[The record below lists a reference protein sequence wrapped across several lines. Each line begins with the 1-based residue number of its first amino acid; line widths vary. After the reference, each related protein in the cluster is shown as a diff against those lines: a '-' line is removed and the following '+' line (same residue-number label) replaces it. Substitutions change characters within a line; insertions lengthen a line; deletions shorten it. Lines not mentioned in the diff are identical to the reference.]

1 MQKEQSFK
9 RNRSTSYGRLAALV
23 GALLL
28 AACET
33 PVPPDTSLRPVV
45 TEPVVSLSQAGMTLY
60 PGTIVARDGS
70 VLSFRVPGEVTKL
83 SVDAGDRV
91 KKGDVLAELDPQDAR
106 LALRSAEAAVVAA
119 EADARLAEAEMRR
132 HRDLLDRGFI
142 SASVY
147 ELRENQHAL
156 AAARVDQAK
165 AEAAVNRNQS
175 RYTRLVAPQNG
186 LVTATNVEAGEV
198 VTAGQPVLQF
208 APDEGREVE
217 IQVPEG
223 RLDLFTSD
231 TEAVVALWAH
241 PDRRYRAKVR
251 EVTPQADR
259 ATRTHRV
266 RLRLLDADERVQ
278 LGMSANLVVETASDE
293 ALFLVRHAALG
304 RHDGKPV
311 VWRIVDGMVQPVTVE
326 VLRYQEVGAV
336 LRGDLEAGEAVISAG
351 VHRLVPGQAVTMSAR
366 PYAARDAAEREA
378 GALQ

>member
-1 MQKEQSFK
+1 MQKQQHFK
-9 RNRSTSYGRLAALV
+9 RSRTLSGPRLVAIGGV
-23 GALLL
+23 LLL
-28 AACET
+28 AACEK
-33 PVPPDTSLRPVV
+33 PAPPDTSLRPVV
-45 TEPVVSLSQAGMTLY
+45 TEPVVPLSQAGMTLY

-70 VLSFRVPGEVTKL
+70 VLSFRVPGEVTQL
-83 SVDAGDRV
+83 AVDAGDRV
-91 KKGDVLAELDPQDAR
+91 KKGDALAELDPQDAR
-106 LALRSAEAAVVAA
+106 LTLRAAEAAVVAA

-132 HRDLLDRGFI
+132 HRDLLERGFI

-175 RYTRLVAPQNG
+175 RYTRLVAPQDG
-186 LVTATNVEAGEV
+186 LITATNVEVGEV
-198 VTAGQPVLQF
+198 VAAGQPVLQF

-223 RLDLFTSD
+223 RLSQFTPD

-241 PDRRYRAKVR
+241 PDQRYRAKVR

-266 RLRLLDADERVQ
+266 RLQLLDADERVR
-278 LGMSANLVVETASDE
+278 LGMSANLALETASDE
-293 ALFLVRHAALG
+293 PLFLVRHAALG
-304 RHDGKPV
+304 EREGKPV
-311 VWRIVDGMVQPVTVE
+311 VWRVVEGVAQPVAVE

-336 LRGDLEAGEAVISAG
+336 LRGELEAGEAVISAG
-351 VHRLVPGQAVTMSAR
+351 VHRLVPGQAVTVSAR